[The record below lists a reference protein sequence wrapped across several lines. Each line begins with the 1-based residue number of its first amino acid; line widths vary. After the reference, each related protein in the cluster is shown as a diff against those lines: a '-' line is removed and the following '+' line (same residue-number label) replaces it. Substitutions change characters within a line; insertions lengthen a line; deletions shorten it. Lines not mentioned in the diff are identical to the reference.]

1 MKGDVEIMK
10 CHTNREAQRFKCLFV
25 LEYNKKPCIGEK
37 DIYKERETEICSHTN
52 GDDHKIFLSEYTEKK
67 EVKSNDGEKFENS
80 EGIADFKNGKK
91 IQNPPRDS
99 VSQLSFGIG
108 RIGIT

>member
-25 LEYNKKPCIGEK
+25 FEYDEESCIGEEN
-37 DIYKERETEICSHTN
+37 IYEEREAEICSHTDGN
-52 GDDHKIFLSEYTEKK
+52 NRKIFLSENTEK
-67 EVKSNDGEKFENS
+67 EQIKSNDGEKFENS